1 VDVVLTRA
9 RDEAVPAALEA
20 VYRARHADFLRV
32 ATAITGNVELGRD
45 AVQDGLA
52 RALAARRSFRRSGSL
67 EAWLW
72 KVIVNAARNVRRE
85 TRRPE
90 PSNKQVTVCYLHR
103 EALVDEAARVRE
115 EVARLPERQRLV
127 LFLRYYA
134 DLDYAA
140 IARVLGVRR
149 GTVAAT
155 LNHAHTAVRRSL
167 EVEE

>member
-1 VDVVLTRA
+1 MVLTRA

-45 AVQDGLA
+45 AVQDGLT
-52 RALAARRSFRRSGSL
+52 RALAARRSFRRTGSL

-72 KVIVNAARNVRRE
+72 KVIVNAARNLRRDI
-85 TRRPE
+85 RRPE
-90 PSNKQVTVCYLHR
+90 PTSEQVTDCYLQ
-103 EALVDEAARVRE
+103 EAARDDDAARLRE
-115 EVARLPERQRLV
+115 RIARLPERQRLV

-155 LNHAHTAVRRSL
+155 LNHAHAAVRSSL